1 MATITYTSTI
11 SGTGVTTI
19 TNTIQW
25 TLQEKLEEKIVIN
38 SADDPVT
45 INYSRVENVKIISF
59 SSASEFIVELTIS
72 GNVVEFKGT
81 YFTFSCD
88 LLGEFISNLSLIRI
102 STDSTTDITIN
113 SNVYGESL

>member
-45 INYSRVENVKIISF
+45 INYSRV
-59 SSASEFIVELTIS
+59 
-72 GNVVEFKGT
+72 
-81 YFTFSCD
+81 
-88 LLGEFISNLSLIRI
+88 
-102 STDSTTDITIN
+102 
-113 SNVYGESL
+113 